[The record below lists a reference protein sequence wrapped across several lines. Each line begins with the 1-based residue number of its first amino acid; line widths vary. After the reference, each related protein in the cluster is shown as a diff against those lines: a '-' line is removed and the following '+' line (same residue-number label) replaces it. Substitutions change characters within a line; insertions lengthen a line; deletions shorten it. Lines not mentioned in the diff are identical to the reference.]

1 MIFTRVGRELK
12 HSRTTLLGIFPV
24 KGLVLAH
31 SRPFEDERNPTCR
44 KSMVR
49 RCVLSTGFKFTFI
62 VKDWQVP
69 SIVLFA
75 EGSTRERNKN
85 GEEEITVVPANR
97 LKKPVVGNER

>member
-1 MIFTRVGRELK
+1 MMSLLSVAETLGIRVRPLSYDLTRVGRELK
-12 HSRTTLLGIFPV
+12 HSRTTLLGIFPL

-49 RCVLSTGFKFTFI
+49 RCVLSTGLKFTFI

-69 SIVLFA
+69 SIADLQ
-75 EGSTRERNKN
+75 GY
-85 GEEEITVVPANR
+85 
-97 LKKPVVGNER
+97 